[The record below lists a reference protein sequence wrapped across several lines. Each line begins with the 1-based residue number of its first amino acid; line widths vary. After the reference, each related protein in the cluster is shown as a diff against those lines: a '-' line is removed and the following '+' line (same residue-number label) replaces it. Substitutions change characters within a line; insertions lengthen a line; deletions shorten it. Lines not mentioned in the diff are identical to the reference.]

1 MTSETKPIDAIDIR
15 LKEIQTN
22 VVNHQRS
29 TAAAQ
34 QSNAEL
40 STALLPMA
48 TYVAQHVMKT
58 FDDGRNLRYL
68 GGPHLF
74 IEYNGS
80 RWKTK
85 TGNDIYEMCVDTVSE
100 IGVAQVDSELLASQA
115 FSQICGRLVLQPI
128 KEAPFTSS
136 VDGPTI
142 ALASRETLKA
152 VQR

>member
-1 MTSETKPIDAIDIR
+1 MTTEPKPIEAIDIR

-40 STALLPMA
+40 VTALLPMA
-48 TYVAQHVMKT
+48 TYVAQHVMKN

-85 TGNDIYEMCVDTVSE
+85 TGNDIYKMCVDTVSE
-100 IGVAQVDSELLASQA
+100 IGVEQVDSELIANQA
-115 FSQICGRLVLQPI
+115 FSQICSRLVLQPV
-128 KEAPFTSS
+128 KDAPFTSS
-136 VDGPTI
+136 IDGPTV
-142 ALASRETLKA
+142 ALAPRDTLKA
-152 VQR
+152 VVR